1 MTLKIQSLSSVGT
14 TAVAH
19 PGPQMVHHLAD
30 IGQMVRHQRKDQGLR
45 IDDAA
50 ALTHVSVDLLS
61 RLENGKGSV
70 GLEKVLSVLD
80 GLGLCL
86 VITSRSHPALQTLL
100 RSETDNTRIPG
111 AGHKP

>member
-1 MTLKIQSLSSVGT
+1 M
-14 TAVAH
+14 A
-19 PGPQMVHHLAD
+19 GPAPQIVHQLAD
-30 IGQMVRHQRKDQGLR
+30 IGQMARGQRKDQGLR

-50 ALTHVSVDLLS
+50 ALIGVSVDLLS

-86 VITSRSHPALQTLL
+86 VVAPRSHPSLQTLF
-100 RSETDNTRIPG
+100 RDESDEVKR
-111 AGHKP
+111 